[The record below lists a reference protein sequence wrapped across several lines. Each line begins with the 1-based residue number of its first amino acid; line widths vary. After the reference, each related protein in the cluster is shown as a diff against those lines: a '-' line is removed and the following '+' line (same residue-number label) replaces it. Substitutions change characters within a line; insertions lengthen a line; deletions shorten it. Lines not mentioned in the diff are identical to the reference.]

1 MKKIIS
7 AGLAT
12 ILAASALSTAA
23 FADEFT
29 ITAESVLAK
38 PAIKVTMPKSMAFV
52 FNPYGLQVT
61 AKGAIDTTNGK
72 TGTLIGSY
80 AYETTD
86 NTGWTVANTTGT
98 ALKAAVYA
106 YTINK
111 DGAEFAVIDKSGTL
125 PTGAKR
131 SLKVALTAKGDDD
144 AAAVALKTAKLDTK
158 TNSIWDDEN
167 GATIIDSVTDKLIV
181 AFDNE
186 NSVAAKAETDV
197 WSEKD
202 AVKINFIFAF
212 ELAEGGSEAVDPSEE
227 KVTITFKKSG
237 DNITGLDENK
247 TVEVTKGEAL
257 TAAAAN
263 GITAAENFELK
274 FNGGAI
280 TAITPSANMEIT
292 VTAVRQKVT
301 VTFKKSGDDVEGL
314 DEDKEVQ
321 VDKGVALTA
330 AAAEGITAG
339 NSKTLKFNG
348 GEITAITPTADME
361 ITVTAVSE

>member
-212 ELAEGGSEAVDPSEE
+212 ELA
-227 KVTITFKKSG
+227 
-237 DNITGLDENK
+237 
-247 TVEVTKGEAL
+247 
-257 TAAAAN
+257 
-263 GITAAENFELK
+263 
-274 FNGGAI
+274 
-280 TAITPSANMEIT
+280 
-292 VTAVRQKVT
+292 
-301 VTFKKSGDDVEGL
+301 
-314 DEDKEVQ
+314 
-321 VDKGVALTA
+321 
-330 AAAEGITAG
+330 
-339 NSKTLKFNG
+339 
-348 GEITAITPTADME
+348 
-361 ITVTAVSE
+361 